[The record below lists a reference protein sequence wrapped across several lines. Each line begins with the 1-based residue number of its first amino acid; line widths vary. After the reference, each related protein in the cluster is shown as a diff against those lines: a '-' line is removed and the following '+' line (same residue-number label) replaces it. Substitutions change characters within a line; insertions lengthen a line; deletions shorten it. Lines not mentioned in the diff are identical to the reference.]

1 MTLDYELI
9 LFRYNGGKMATLCS
23 RCGAQGEKEAV
34 DHAAV
39 EAHRAVAGQ
48 AVEEELERLGA
59 ELNAAKVG

>member
-1 MTLDYELI
+1 
-9 LFRYNGGKMATLCS
+9 MATLCS